1 MIVRRGGYCGAERR
15 CEEEEDWKDAVR
27 RKTTLRWK
35 RIVGRKDAMRQN
47 GDKCITT
54 TIRTTMRCNSFI
66 NNISSPLLNR
76 GRLRLRDYCQSKR
89 STKQI
94 SNALTYLIP
103 TLVIIY
109 ESRSS
114 FVSGII
120 LIIIIII
127 IIIIINAFIMSRN
140 SVPRLSSSFYV
151 FSSLIHACCPFPT
164 RSHTADP

>member
-27 RKTTLRWK
+27 RKTTLRRK

-76 GRLRLRDYCQSKR
+76 GRLRLRDCCQSKR

-109 ESRSS
+109 ESRSTC

-120 LIIIIII
+120 LILF
-127 IIIIINAFIMSRN
+127 IIIIINVFIMSRN
-140 SVPRLSSSFYV
+140 SVPRLSSSSYV